1 MDSPSPQQTLLVM
14 GRLVAMVSNMQ
25 SPLWSC
31 RYDEVLVGAPYY
43 SPEAG
48 RVYVYRN
55 NAVSSNDN
63 SCTLYCVLK
72 RKTKQKNILRKKTNW
87 LYCYCSHR
95 FAISKNNPFECMVL
109 QNACWPLNV
118 HRECTLPLHQNALF

>member
-1 MDSPSPQQTLLVM
+1 MGSPSSQQTLLVM
-14 GRLVAMVSNMQ
+14 GRFVSMVSNMQ

-43 SPEAG
+43 SPVRNPEAG

-63 SCTLYCVLK
+63 GCTVYCVLNRKANK
-72 RKTKQKNILRKKTNW
+72 RTFFERKQIGCT
-87 LYCYCSHR
+87 
-95 FAISKNNPFECMVL
+95 AIVPIDM
-109 QNACWPLNV
+109 Q
-118 HRECTLPLHQNALF
+118 

>member
-1 MDSPSPQQTLLVM
+1 MGSPSSQQTLLVM

-43 SPEAG
+43 SPVRNPEAG

-55 NAVSSNDN
+55 NAVSSDDN
-63 SCTLYCVLK
+63 GCTVYCVLR
-72 RKTKQKNILRKKTNW
+72 RKKNIL
-87 LYCYCSHR
+87 
-95 FAISKNNPFECMVL
+95 
-109 QNACWPLNV
+109 
-118 HRECTLPLHQNALF
+118 

>member
-1 MDSPSPQQTLLVM
+1 MGSPSSQQTLLVM

-43 SPEAG
+43 SPVRNPEAG

-55 NAVSSNDN
+55 NAVSSDDN
-63 SCTLYCVLK
+63 GCTVYCVLMK
-72 RKTKQKNILRKKTNW
+72 EHSLKENNGCTVIVSIYLQKMKVIL
-87 LYCYCSHR
+87 LS
-95 FAISKNNPFECMVL
+95 A
-109 QNACWPLNV
+109 
-118 HRECTLPLHQNALF
+118 